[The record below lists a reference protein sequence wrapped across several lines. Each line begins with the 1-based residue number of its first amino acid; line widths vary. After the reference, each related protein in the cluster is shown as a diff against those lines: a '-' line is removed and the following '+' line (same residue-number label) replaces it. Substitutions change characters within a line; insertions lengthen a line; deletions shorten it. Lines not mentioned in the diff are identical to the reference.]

1 MPRVRNEH
9 LGHGVLRRS
18 NNNQANLSTC
28 KLFAETRIDAR
39 GSRLRKRCILFLTW
53 SRTRPSK
60 KWGLTMPA
68 DSPAGAPLT
77 PAIVFENL
85 NAFQR
90 TFALKAAIELDVFR
104 AVGQGPGDVASI
116 ARHAKASERGIRILC
131 DFLVVS
137 GLLAKEDGHYR
148 HTPSSAAF
156 LDPTSPSSLATVAR
170 FLSLPEMLQSY
181 EHLTDIVR
189 NGRTTLPGEGT
200 VEPDNPVWVE
210 FAESMAPMM
219 APMTGPLGAI
229 VLEGRSG
236 PMRVLDIAAG
246 HGLFGIEIA
255 KQNPQ
260 AHVTGLDW
268 APVLRVALDNARK
281 AGVHDRYNML
291 PGSAFDV
298 DFGEPYDAVLLT
310 NFLHHFDKPTCVGL
324 LEKVRASLKPGGMA
338 VTLEFVPNPDTVSP
352 PMPAAFSLTMLA
364 TTVAGDAYT
373 YAELADMHT
382 QAGFRKISPHP
393 VPMSPHTIVRAFA

>member
-104 AVGQGPGDVASI
+104 AVGEGPGDVASI

-131 DFLVVS
+131 DFLVIN
-137 GLLAKEDGHYR
+137 GLLQKVDGHYR

-156 LDPTSPSSLATVAR
+156 LDPNSPHCLSSIVG
-170 FLSLPEMLQSY
+170 FLSLPELRQPY
-181 EHLTDIVR
+181 EHLAEIVR
-189 NGRTTLPGEGT
+189 TGKTVLPGEGT
-200 VEPDNPVWVE
+200 VEPENPVWVE
-210 FAESMAPMM
+210 FAQSMAPMM
-219 APMTGPLGAI
+219 APLAGPLGAI
-229 VLEGRSG
+229 VLHGRSG

-255 KQNPQ
+255 KQ
-260 AHVTGLDW
+260 
-268 APVLRVALDNARK
+268 K
-281 AGVHDRYNML
+281 
-291 PGSAFDV
+291 
-298 DFGEPYDAVLLT
+298 
-310 NFLHHFDKPTCVGL
+310 
-324 LEKVRASLKPGGMA
+324 
-338 VTLEFVPNPDTVSP
+338 
-352 PMPAAFSLTMLA
+352 
-364 TTVAGDAYT
+364 
-373 YAELADMHT
+373 
-382 QAGFRKISPHP
+382 
-393 VPMSPHTIVRAFA
+393 